1 MFSLFAAM
9 LSQAM
14 FKFVE
19 KSDDPSVA
27 SREAVK
33 EHIKK
38 LYGGGMS
45 QAAFDDFL
53 EIDHSPLLL
62 GLPLPALV
70 PTARRHDQGHHRR
83 LHGFCGRS

>member
-53 EIDHSPLLL
+53 EIIPHSYWVSHCRRLCPFFLMLFPAIEDSLPCLLL
-62 GLPLPALV
+62 
-70 PTARRHDQGHHRR
+70 
-83 LHGFCGRS
+83 

>member
-1 MFSLFAAM
+1 M

-53 EIDHSPLLL
+53 EIIPHSYW
-62 GLPLPALV
+62 V
-70 PTARRHDQGHHRR
+70 SHCRRWCPPPDVTGNSSAK
-83 LHGFCGRS
+83 LW